1 VRGQRP
7 VTEHREIATGKDGG
21 KPAAKGVDRGDA
33 DCVDTTVE
41 LVEAILNEPV
51 PNSLARYACRQ
62 QLPSRNY
69 TMLPGC
75 ERSDARVAARC
86 LTFLFSGPFKLRHPA
101 IVPGPGA
108 PVGYEC
114 DFSL

>member
-1 VRGQRP
+1 M
-7 VTEHREIATGKDGG
+7 TEHREIATGKDGG

-62 QLPSRNY
+62 QLPSR
-69 TMLPGC
+69 TTRCCRAASAAMRASAPG
-75 ERSDARVAARC
+75 V
-86 LTFLFSGPFKLRHPA
+86 
-101 IVPGPGA
+101 
-108 PVGYEC
+108 
-114 DFSL
+114 